1 MRIGGRMLN
10 LSLGPNANCPW
21 AQMRIGPWSL
31 LGGPG
36 GWIGS
41 NIDLRCSSAAN
52 RALLDHFEGV
62 SDDIPTIL
70 PTISTFPQEQE
81 QGGKRVHTVLLSR

>member
-1 MRIGGRMLN
+1 MRIV
-10 LSLGPNANCPW
+10 LGSKCE
-21 AQMRIGPWSL
+21 
-31 LGGPG
+31 LGLEYDVPGLCWGPG
-36 GWIGS
+36 GWVGS

-62 SDDIPTIL
+62 SDDLPTIL